1 MGQTS
6 PKVKSKSLLAPP
18 YRKVGHFHCPH
29 TLPKGVTNVPIT
41 TIAYSHTQEKT
52 AAPKAGT
59 CAPAA
64 PPKLDRGSYGPAHRL
79 SQAPTHTLP
88 GPGWAGVP
96 TRHPPT
102 LSRSTRSFSSSSSPR
117 AARISSCSRRFSC
130 AQRMELPAGRVGPPP
145 PLLPSLLRGTQRGL
159 PGLRG
164 GGAAVGPGRGGGCG
178 GADSAAARAGR
189 EGRGLPRPDSA
200 EAWPSRNRGL

>member
-6 PKVKSKSLLAPP
+6 PKVKSKSLRAPP

-29 TLPKGVTNVPIT
+29 TLPKGVTHVPIT
-41 TIAYSHTQEKT
+41 TTTYSHTLEKT

-59 CAPAA
+59 CAPNCTLKIRQ
-64 PPKLDRGSYGPAHRL
+64 KLLRFRESL
-79 SQAPTHTLP
+79 SQAPPHTLP

-130 AQRMELPAGRVGPPP
+130 AQRMELPAAGWDHLLPFGPPSSAG
-145 PLLPSLLRGTQRGL
+145 LSGGSRARGAG
-159 PGLRG
+159 
-164 GGAAVGPGRGGGCG
+164 
-178 GADSAAARAGR
+178 RAGR
-189 EGRGLPRPDSA
+189 GLR
-200 EAWPSRNRGL
+200 RR